1 MIKSLSGGLDIFL
14 QPGEWYFGE
23 GNTRVRTTL
32 GSCVA
37 IVLWHPVRRIG
48 GMCHYMLPSRGRP
61 SDEPLNGRYG
71 DEALELLLNE
81 IRQAGTRLQ
90 EYELKLFGGA
100 NMFSPETRRDDDVP
114 SRNVAFARELLQ
126 RYRLRAVAESLGGVG
141 YRQLI
146 FDISTGD
153 VWMRQG
159 SGALNANEQA

>member
-61 SDEPLNGRYG
+61 SDEPPP
-71 DEALELLLNE
+71 
-81 IRQAGTRLQ
+81 Q
-90 EYELKLFGGA
+90 
-100 NMFSPETRRDDDVP
+100 
-114 SRNVAFARELLQ
+114 
-126 RYRLRAVAESLGGVG
+126 
-141 YRQLI
+141 
-146 FDISTGD
+146 
-153 VWMRQG
+153 
-159 SGALNANEQA
+159 